1 MTKFMKCL
9 LTKVTYLDSTLH
21 YAFHVKIETIFTRLP
36 YRFFTRYENI
46 TLKRDT
52 LFLNI
57 LD

>member
-1 MTKFMKCL
+1 ML
-9 LTKVTYLDSTLH
+9 STKVTYLDSTLH
-21 YAFHVKIETIFTRLP
+21 YAFHIKIETIFTRLP

-52 LFLNI
+52 FFLNI